1 MPVEQ
6 GLVALIVLAAAWV
19 VARFFK
25 RSTGTRE
32 NPCGTC
38 SGCPQRAEKTC
49 DTPPEM
55 CGLPRQGGKAL
66 DKAWRQQ

>member
-1 MPVEQ
+1 MPMEQ
-6 GLVALIVLAAAWV
+6 MLVAALVMAAAWV

-25 RSTGTRE
+25 RSAAPRE

-38 SGCPQRAEKTC
+38 AGCAQRPEKAC
-49 DTPPEM
+49 DGAPETR
-55 CGLPRQGGKAL
+55 GLPRAGGKAW